1 MLYRANSRLYIRSLF
16 CSLEATMAACLSRKR
31 TSKPIELPRGL
42 IAPYGE
48 RTHANM
54 NGIGLLCER
63 SSNAIPRWGT
73 GKPIASPST
82 SFGMCRLLWEV
93 VLELSPIGEGFPR
106 SWAAISFTSF
116 QRAFL
121 SSKEVC
127 DRQDDASSL
136 RARSHGFDPLLSRH
150 VCVCLG
156 LVVEQKRWRT
166 KHN

>member
-1 MLYRANSRLYIRSLF
+1 MASL
-16 CSLEATMAACLSRKR
+16 LSRKR
-31 TSKPIELPRGL
+31 TSKHIELPRGL

-93 VLELSPIGEGFPR
+93 VLELSRYWKGFPR
-106 SWAAISFTSF
+106 SWAAISFTSL
-116 QRAFL
+116 QRAFP
-121 SSKEVC
+121 SSK
-127 DRQDDASSL
+127 
-136 RARSHGFDPLLSRH
+136 
-150 VCVCLG
+150 
-156 LVVEQKRWRT
+156 
-166 KHN
+166 